1 VKLDFS
7 VSLQKVLIV
16 CYPTSEN
23 SADAEDSLVC
33 YSTMRLNLSVQLKV
47 CKRIEMGVSRSLNP
61 ALSSSSVH

>member
-1 VKLDFS
+1 VKLDVS

-33 YSTMRLNLSVQLKV
+33 YSTIRLNLSVQVKV
-47 CKRIEMGVSRSLNP
+47 
-61 ALSSSSVH
+61 SVREKKWEFLGL